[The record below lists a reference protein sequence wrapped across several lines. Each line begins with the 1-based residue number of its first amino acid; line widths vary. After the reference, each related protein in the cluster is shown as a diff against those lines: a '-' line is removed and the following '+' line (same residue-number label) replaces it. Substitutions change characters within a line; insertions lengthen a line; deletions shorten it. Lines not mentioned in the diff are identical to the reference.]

1 MDDTPTGVVNVEI
14 FGQQYPIR
22 SQLDQ
27 VYVLKLARYL
37 DRKMQAAA
45 EQVHGGDSVRVAV
58 LAALNIADEHF
69 KTQDAGGR
77 RAGPRRRFRDASA
90 VLAALNIADEHGQD
104 DWRPRRT
111 VVAWTRSGFALEARA
126 AGRRRAGAVL
136 GVPRR

>member
-1 MDDTPTGVVNVEI
+1 MDDPPTDVVNVEI

-69 KTQDAGGR
+69 KT
-77 RAGPRRRFRDASA
+77 
-90 VLAALNIADEHGQD
+90 LAAQEDRELDAQ
-104 DWRPRRT
+104 RL
-111 VVAWTRSGFALEARA
+111 ALELEQLVDDA
-126 AGRRRAGAVL
+126 L
-136 GVPRR
+136 GQS

>member
-22 SQLDQ
+22 SELDH

-69 KTQDAGGR
+69 KT
-77 RAGPRRRFRDASA
+77 
-90 VLAALNIADEHGQD
+90 LAAQEDREMDAQRL
-104 DWRPRRT
+104 
-111 VVAWTRSGFALEARA
+111 ALELEQLVDEA
-126 AGRRRAGAVL
+126 L
-136 GVPRR
+136 EQS

>member
-1 MDDTPTGVVNVEI
+1 VDDTPTGVVNVEI

-22 SQLDQ
+22 SQLDH

-69 KTQDAGGR
+69 KT
-77 RAGPRRRFRDASA
+77 
-90 VLAALNIADEHGQD
+90 LAAQEDRELDAQ
-104 DWRPRRT
+104 RL
-111 VVAWTRSGFALEARA
+111 ALEIEQLVDDA
-126 AGRRRAGAVL
+126 L
-136 GVPRR
+136 EQSS

>member
-1 MDDTPTGVVNVEI
+1 MDDLPTGVVNVEI

-69 KTQDAGGR
+69 KT
-77 RAGPRRRFRDASA
+77 
-90 VLAALNIADEHGQD
+90 LAAQEDRELDAQ
-104 DWRPRRT
+104 RL
-111 VVAWTRSGFALEARA
+111 ALELEQLVDDA
-126 AGRRRAGAVL
+126 L
-136 GVPRR
+136 GQS

>member
-1 MDDTPTGVVNVEI
+1 MDDPPTGVVNVEI

-69 KTQDAGGR
+69 KT
-77 RAGPRRRFRDASA
+77 
-90 VLAALNIADEHGQD
+90 LAAQEDRELDAQ
-104 DWRPRRT
+104 RL
-111 VVAWTRSGFALEARA
+111 ALELEQLVDDA
-126 AGRRRAGAVL
+126 L
-136 GVPRR
+136 GQS